1 MPPLILAWF
10 PFLQAIYRRSA
21 EASIPDVTSLT
32 QFLVYCSPLAP
43 CCLCDFIRDLYPNLP
58 VIFLLFVKSFVF
70 LKFLVKDKGRL
81 KICRSV
87 RPLIVPIDNT
97 EEGRV
102 FSRYRTR
109 GSQSFIARYV
119 KSGRIFLEII
129 NSVSAIL
136 WEIKAVLCARTI
148 FSRTVSKACFQIVL
162 RRP

>member
-10 PFLQAIYRRSA
+10 PFLQAIYTRSA

-32 QFLVYCSPLAP
+32 QFLVYCSPRAP

-102 FSRYRTR
+102 FFQIPDPR
-109 GSQSFIARYV
+109 
-119 KSGRIFLEII
+119 KSKFHR
-129 NSVSAIL
+129 
-136 WEIKAVLCARTI
+136 VLC
-148 FSRTVSKACFQIVL
+148 KKWLDLL
-162 RRP
+162 RNDKLYIL